1 MPARMG
7 LPRPGRPKGKDLAA
21 GAVVLAFLMAVC
33 ILGAGIFIAHSLK
46 PTDGRFGVPQYL
58 VFPFCGRSYMLGA
71 DTAPQ
76 TFTRADASAGA
87 GAFVV
92 EPTIGSIPLLSLL
105 TCPRSPSGLT
115 YTVIWLHVG
124 TDAYVE
130 YALEGGP

>member
-1 MPARMG
+1 MPARVG
-7 LPRPGRPKGKDLAA
+7 LPRPRRPRGKDIAA
-21 GAVVLAFLMAVC
+21 GAVVLLFVIS
-33 ILGAGIFIAHSLK
+33 ILVVGTGFFIAHELQ

-58 VFPFCGRSYMLGA
+58 VFPLCGRDYHISNLPEVN
-71 DTAPQ
+71 AP
-76 TFTRADASAGA
+76 AVD

-105 TCPRSPSGLT
+105 TCPKNSNGLT

-124 TDAYVE
+124 PDEFAS